1 MLHHWVK
8 CNARYKCLLKWLTRP
23 VRKKEKKK
31 NETNKKL
38 LENNMLMK
46 WTYHVKN
53 LSDHL
58 QHITRTKTQKKQQ
71 QKSDTY
77 LTAYL
82 CIYVQDL
89 FQTFNFF
96 LHEILVW
103 FSGQSHCNCFTN
115 CACADWPYK
124 KGEDNVVFFFSFFA
138 GCLNCLASHNTHE
151 LVK

>member
-1 MLHHWVK
+1 
-8 CNARYKCLLKWLTRP
+8 
-23 VRKKEKKK
+23 
-31 NETNKKL
+31 
-38 LENNMLMK
+38 MLMK

-96 LHEILVW
+96 YMKSW
-103 FSGQSHCNCFTN
+103 FDSVVSHIVTVLQTVHVQT
-115 CACADWPYK
+115 DHIK
-124 KGEDNVVFFFSFFA
+124 K
-138 GCLNCLASHNTHE
+138 
-151 LVK
+151 VKIM